1 MRQTQRP
8 DSTAISTA
16 TATMLERA
24 RHVLE
29 LTYQHWQL
37 HEAAATGKK
46 TRRKRRAPQPYTGL
60 RCPLCA

>member
-1 MRQTQRP
+1 
-8 DSTAISTA
+8 
-16 TATMLERA
+16 MLERA

-46 TRRKRRAPQPYTGL
+46 ARRKRRAPQPYTGL